1 MALEAIKAWQLNFEL
16 ESEKKL
22 NIKLFF
28 FKLIRVKQIKA
39 KTAES

>member
-22 NIKLFF
+22 NIKPFF
-28 FKLIRVKQIKA
+28 FKINKGE
-39 KTAES
+39 TN